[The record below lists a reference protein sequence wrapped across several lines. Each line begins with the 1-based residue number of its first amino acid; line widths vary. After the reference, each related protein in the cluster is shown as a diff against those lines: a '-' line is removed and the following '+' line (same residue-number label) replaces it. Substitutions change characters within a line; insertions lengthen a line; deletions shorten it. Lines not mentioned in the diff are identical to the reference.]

1 MNSPLVDPACT
12 QMFREAAGAGAAVR
26 TQLERNRV
34 VMAELGQKLRER
46 TPRIVVTCAR
56 GSSDHAATYAK
67 YLFETRVGLVT
78 SSAAPSVS
86 SVYGVQQDLRDC
98 LFLAI
103 SQSGMSPD
111 LLSASAAAKQAGAT
125 VVALVNDEDSP
136 LADEAHFT
144 LPLCAGEEVSVA
156 ATKSYIAS
164 LAAIAHLIAELT
176 LDAPLHDALMR
187 APDDLE
193 RAWTLDW
200 SAAVER
206 LRATEHLYVIARG
219 VGLSVAQ
226 EAALKCKETSG
237 LHAESFSSAEVRH
250 GPQALLREGFPAL
263 LLAQDDETR
272 AGIEKLGTELA
283 ERGVDVIVAGAAV
296 AEALVLPTL
305 ESHALVAPLLLAQSF
320 YRLANALAIARGRD
334 PDRPP
339 HLAKVTRT
347 T

>member
-1 MNSPLVDPACT
+1 MNSQLIDPART
-12 QMFREAAGAGAAVR
+12 RMFREAAGAGAAVR
-26 TQLERNRV
+26 AQLERNRIV
-34 VMAELGQKLRER
+34 TADLGERLRER
-46 TPRIVVTCAR
+46 TPRMVVTCAR

-78 SSAAPSVS
+78 ASAAPSVT

-111 LLSASAAAKQAGAT
+111 LLAASAAAKEAGAT

-136 LADEAHFT
+136 LAEEAHFT

-176 LDAPLHDALMR
+176 LDAPLRDALMR

-193 RAWTLDW
+193 RAWELDW

-206 LRATEHLYVIARG
+206 LRAREHLYVIARG

-263 LLAQDDETR
+263 LLAQHDETR

-283 ERGVDVIVAGAAV
+283 GRGVEVIVAGAVV
-296 AEALVLPTL
+296 AEALVLPTID
-305 ESHALVAPLLLAQSF
+305 SHALVEPLLLAQGF
-320 YRLANALAIARGRD
+320 YRFANALAIARGRD